1 MCEAFRDPAGMD
13 DAALNLAITG
23 YARAEA
29 ATAGHRLALIAEL
42 VDRRLGT
49 ELALSRERSACDAW
63 DCCAAE
69 IAADLIVSHRTA
81 SGLMYRALDLRDRIP
96 LTGDLLRRGDITL
109 KVAAT
114 ASWRTQLIVD
124 PDALARV
131 DADLA
136 AVATRWGGYS
146 EQKLADAIDAAIERH
161 DPDAVRRFRTAQRSL
176 NIAFGK
182 PDDATGTRSIY
193 GRVSALDAELTDRR
207 LDAMAT
213 SVCPEDP
220 RTHGE
225 RRVAALG
232 IINAGGD
239 HLPCLCG
246 SPDCPATGPDA
257 RGKQFEILV
266 LTDNPNPAADGRS
279 DGPGPDNGPD
289 DDDDGPRY
297 DRDYDW
303 EQHWTDEAPPEDEEE
318 PELLPG
324 DGEPDRDVDPT
335 RDDGL
340 GDDPDV
346 NWEHHRPGAD
356 DEPDDQDLEPPPE
369 DEQAP
374 DPPSEGESC
383 GTPATPAP
391 CGYTAIIAGGSVLPA
406 ALLADLCR
414 MGASVRTVA
423 QPEDLSAEVRYRPS
437 IATQRLVRARDMTCR
452 FLGCDHPAE
461 YADLDHTVPYGRPG
475 GLTHPGNIAT
485 LCRKHHLL
493 KTFWVGDGGWSEL
506 QLDDGTIVWT
516 SPSGLKHRAPPGSR
530 IYFPNWDPT
539 TPLPDTPTPVVTE
552 PPPGRDLRM
561 PQRRRTRAQQRA
573 ATIAAE
579 RRRNHEDR
587 LAECTAPF

>member
-23 YARAEA
+23 YARIEA
-29 ATAGHRLALIAEL
+29 ATAGHRLAAIAEL
-42 VDRRLGT
+42 IDRRLGT
-49 ELALSRERSACDAW
+49 ELARSRERSACDAW

-81 SGLMYRALDLRDRIP
+81 SGLMYQALDLRDRIP
-96 LTGDLLRRGDITL
+96 LTGDLLRLGDITP

-225 RRVAALG
+225 RRVAAHG

-257 RGKQFEILV
+257 RGKHFEILV
-266 LTDNPNPAADGRS
+266 LTDNPHPADGPAPD
-279 DGPGPDNGPD
+279 DGQDDGPD
-289 DDDDGPRY
+289 DGPDDGGPRY

-318 PELLPG
+318 PELPPG

-335 RDDGL
+335 RDDGV
-340 GDDPDV
+340 GDDPVV
-346 NWEHHRPGAD
+346 NWEHHRPAD
-356 DEPDDQDLEPPPE
+356 DEPDEHPEPPLDEESAPE
-369 DEQAP
+369 RMDSVTEPENA
-374 DPPSEGESC
+374 ESATTP
-383 GTPATPAP
+383 TPATTTP
-391 CGYTAIIAGGSVLPA
+391 CGYTAIVAGGGVLPA

-414 MGASVRTVA
+414 MGASIRTIA
-423 QPEDLSAEVRYRPS
+423 TPEDLTAEIRYRPS

-485 LCRKHHLL
+485 LCRKHLL
-493 KTFWVGDGGWSEL
+493 VHSDGNRTASTGVDPVGCWVTRKTLAIDGFQGDLS
-506 QLDDGTIVWT
+506 I
-516 SPSGLKHRAPPGSR
+516 
-530 IYFPNWDPT
+530 
-539 TPLPDTPTPVVTE
+539 
-552 PPPGRDLRM
+552 
-561 PQRRRTRAQQRA
+561 
-573 ATIAAE
+573 
-579 RRRNHEDR
+579 
-587 LAECTAPF
+587 

>member
-29 ATAGHRLALIAEL
+29 ATAGHRLAAIAEL

-81 SGLMYRALDLRDRIP
+81 SGLMYQALDLRDRIP
-96 LTGDLLRRGDITL
+96 LTGDLLRLGDITL

-146 EQKLADAIDAAIERH
+146 EQKLCDAIDAAIERH

-207 LDAMAT
+207 LDAMAA

-220 RTHGE
+220 RSHGE

-246 SPDCPATGPDA
+246 SADCPATGPDA
-257 RGKQFEILV
+257 RGKHFEILV
-266 LTDNPNPAADGRS
+266 LTDNPHPADG
-279 DGPGPDNGPD
+279 PAPEAPDDGPD
-289 DDDDGPRY
+289 DGGPRY
-297 DRDYDW
+297 DPDYDW
-303 EQHWTDEAPPEDEEE
+303 EHHWTDEAPPEDA
-318 PELLPG
+318 
-324 DGEPDRDVDPT
+324 DGVD
-335 RDDGL
+335 D
-340 GDDPDV
+340 
-346 NWEHHRPGAD
+346 AD
-356 DEPDDQDLEPPPE
+356 CET
-369 DEQAP
+369 AA
-374 DPPSEGESC
+374 S
-383 GTPATPAP
+383 TPATTAP
-391 CGYTAIIAGGSVLPA
+391 CGYTAIVAGGSVLPA

-414 MGASVRTVA
+414 MGASIRTIA
-423 QPEDLSAEVRYRPS
+423 TPEEVTAEIRYRPS

-493 KTFWVGDGGWSEL
+493 KTFWVGEGGWSTQ
-506 QLDDGTIVWT
+506 QLADGTIVWT

-530 IYFPNWDPT
+530 ISFPNWDPT

-552 PPPGRDLRM
+552 PTPGRDLRM
-561 PQRRRTRAQQRA
+561 PTRRRTRAQQRA
-573 ATIAAE
+573 ASITAE

-587 LAECTAPF
+587 LAQSTAPF

>member
-13 DAALNLAITG
+13 DAALNLSITG

-49 ELALSRERSACDAW
+49 DLARSRERSACDAW

-81 SGLMYRALDLRDRIP
+81 SGLMYQALDLRDRIP

-146 EQKLADAIDAAIERH
+146 EQKLCDAIDAAIERH

-225 RRVAALG
+225 RRVAAHG

-246 SPDCPATGPDA
+246 SADCPATGPDA
-257 RGKQFEILV
+257 RGKHFEILV
-266 LTDNPNPAADGRS
+266 LTDNPNPA
-279 DGPGPDNGPD
+279 DGPAPDDGPD
-289 DDDDGPRY
+289 DGPNDGPDDGGPRY

-303 EQHWTDEAPPEDEEE
+303 EHHWTGEAPPEDAEA
-318 PELLPG
+318 P
-324 DGEPDRDVDPT
+324 
-335 RDDGL
+335 
-340 GDDPDV
+340 
-346 NWEHHRPGAD
+346 
-356 DEPDDQDLEPPPE
+356 EPPPE
-369 DEQAP
+369 DEESAP
-374 DPPSEGESC
+374 E
-383 GTPATPAP
+383 
-391 CGYTAIIAGGSVLPA
+391 
-406 ALLADLCR
+406 
-414 MGASVRTVA
+414 
-423 QPEDLSAEVRYRPS
+423 
-437 IATQRLVRARDMTCR
+437 
-452 FLGCDHPAE
+452 
-461 YADLDHTVPYGRPG
+461 
-475 GLTHPGNIAT
+475 
-485 LCRKHHLL
+485 
-493 KTFWVGDGGWSEL
+493 
-506 QLDDGTIVWT
+506 
-516 SPSGLKHRAPPGSR
+516 
-530 IYFPNWDPT
+530 
-539 TPLPDTPTPVVTE
+539 
-552 PPPGRDLRM
+552 
-561 PQRRRTRAQQRA
+561 
-573 ATIAAE
+573 
-579 RRRNHEDR
+579 
-587 LAECTAPF
+587 

>member
-1 MCEAFRDPAGMD
+1 MSEAFRDPAGMD

-29 ATAGHRLALIAEL
+29 ATSGHRMAAIAEL

-81 SGLMYRALDLRDRIP
+81 SGLMYQALDLRDRIP
-96 LTGDLLRRGDITL
+96 LTGDLLRLGDITL

-193 GRVSALDAELTDRR
+193 GRVSAVDAELTDRR

-225 RRVAALG
+225 RRVAAHG

-246 SPDCPATGPDA
+246 SDDCPATGPDA
-257 RGKQFEILV
+257 RGRHFEILV
-266 LTDNPNPAADGRS
+266 LTDNPNPT
-279 DGPGPDNGPD
+279 DGPAPSAPDDPDDGPD
-289 DDDDGPRY
+289 DVPRY
-297 DRDYDW
+297 DPDYDW
-303 EQHWTDEAPPEDEEE
+303 EHHWTDEAPPEDAEA
-318 PELLPG
+318 P
-324 DGEPDRDVDPT
+324 
-335 RDDGL
+335 
-340 GDDPDV
+340 
-346 NWEHHRPGAD
+346 
-356 DEPDDQDLEPPPE
+356 EPPPE
-369 DEQAP
+369 DEESAP
-374 DPPSEGESC
+374 E
-383 GTPATPAP
+383 
-391 CGYTAIIAGGSVLPA
+391 
-406 ALLADLCR
+406 
-414 MGASVRTVA
+414 
-423 QPEDLSAEVRYRPS
+423 Q
-437 IATQRLVRARDMTCR
+437 
-452 FLGCDHPAE
+452 
-461 YADLDHTVPYGRPG
+461 
-475 GLTHPGNIAT
+475 
-485 LCRKHHLL
+485 
-493 KTFWVGDGGWSEL
+493 
-506 QLDDGTIVWT
+506 
-516 SPSGLKHRAPPGSR
+516 
-530 IYFPNWDPT
+530 
-539 TPLPDTPTPVVTE
+539 
-552 PPPGRDLRM
+552 
-561 PQRRRTRAQQRA
+561 
-573 ATIAAE
+573 
-579 RRRNHEDR
+579 
-587 LAECTAPF
+587 